1 LKRHAEAAREAIVA
15 SNDAPIGGCGF
26 QPRFTARIGYS
37 ATDVDLRHYLRMN
50 AALLNAY
57 VRRKSVVIEY
67 QCSIM
72 PEILDVHP

>member
-1 LKRHAEAAREAIVA
+1 VA

-26 QPRFTARIGYS
+26 QPRFTARIGYP

-57 VRRKSVVIEY
+57 VRRKPVVIEY
-67 QCSIM
+67 QCSINL
-72 PEILDVHP
+72 PETLDVHP